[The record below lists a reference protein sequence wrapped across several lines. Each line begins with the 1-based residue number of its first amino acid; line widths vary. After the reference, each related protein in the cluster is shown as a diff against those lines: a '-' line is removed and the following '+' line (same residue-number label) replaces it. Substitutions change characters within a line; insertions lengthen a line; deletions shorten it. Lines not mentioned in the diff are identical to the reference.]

1 MRPRT
6 EKDIRRLH
14 HQFSVRLFRHR
25 AVMPSAYALAEIL
38 ADAGLIE
45 FVTRDGHG
53 VPLTYRE
60 TDLCWSLP
68 DLDSVIVQLVT
79 REMELG

>member
-1 MRPRT
+1 MKRRT

-25 AVMPSAYALAEIL
+25 SVMPSAYELAEL
-38 ADAGLIE
+38 LCEAGLIE
-45 FVTRDGHG
+45 FVARDSHG
-53 VPLTYRE
+53 IPLTYRE
-60 TDLCWSLP
+60 TDLCWSLD
-68 DLDSVIVQLVT
+68 DLDAVVIQLVT